1 MNPVIGWALAA
12 IGVAAG
18 WQAYGWQ
25 GVVLA
30 VTVIVFWLLLQFSRA
45 LRVMKDAAGSPV
57 GSVPSAVML
66 NARLKEG
73 VRLLDILKLTRSLGE
88 RVGPPPAQPSEPESF
103 RWRDAAGDTV
113 TVELRRGQLT
123 RWTLQR
129 QAPADAP
136 ESAVASG
143 DVVVPPAGTPP
154 ASA

>member
-12 IGVAAG
+12 MGVAAG

-45 LRVMKDAAGSPV
+45 LRVMKDAAGSPL

-66 NARLKEG
+66 NAKLKEG

-88 RVGPPPAQPSEPESF
+88 RVGPPPAQPKDPESF

-113 TVELRRGQLT
+113 TVELQGGVLK

-129 QAPADAP
+129 QAPVEDATPAPAADA
-136 ESAVASG
+136 A
-143 DVVVPPAGTPP
+143 PP

>member
-12 IGVAAG
+12 MGVAAG

-45 LRVMKDAAGSPV
+45 LRVMKDAAGSPL

-66 NARLKEG
+66 NAKLKEG

-88 RVGPPPAQPSEPESF
+88 RVGPPPAQPQDPESF

-113 TVELRRGQLT
+113 TVELQGGVLK

-129 QAPADAP
+129 QAPAEDAT
-136 ESAVASG
+136 
-143 DVVVPPAGTPP
+143 PAPAANAAPP